1 VPARPVPLFS
11 LRGAIYVWKLTAS
24 TKLLT
29 GSENTP
35 LLPAIVV
42 TVSAPLSPNFVT
54 EIEVTLEGNVNVNV
68 SFVGA
73 ISVFVEGDH
82 C

>member
-1 VPARPVPLFS
+1 
-11 LRGAIYVWKLTAS
+11 
-24 TKLLT
+24 
-29 GSENTP
+29 
-35 LLPAIVV
+35 LLPAIDV